1 MIAEQERIEDMQ
13 RIYAEKKKEYE
24 TIQNLLVKATKQQ
37 GYAKEE
43 LANME
48 IDMLSMG
55 LAQ

>member
-1 MIAEQERIEDMQ
+1 MQ

-37 GYAKEE
+37 SYAKEE

-48 IDMLSMG
+48 IDMLSRG